1 MKFLAL
7 WAFWFLEKIVLR
19 WNLHKQNCSNDST
32 NAKIPHLHVS
42 GNISIR
48 KPRNEG
54 TRCSWK
60 LKTKNQISIETGS
73 LIRTLQKW
81 VKVFVDIV
89 LSSLISFSQVGVD
102 HQTISLLWSARAA
115 GKKMS
120 YRLWSF
126 YICIICILKIGIICE
141 KMKLRIQTIGIFYGE
156 TLQLIHCNQSH
167 TITLNI

>member
-7 WAFWFLEKIVLR
+7 RAFWFLEKIVLCEICISGTVLIR
-19 WNLHKQNCSNDST
+19 GAIWGKT
-32 NAKIPHLHVS
+32 NAKIPLLRVS
-42 GNISIR
+42 GNLSIR

-126 YICIICILKIGIICE
+126 YILYFKNWDNLLKN
-141 KMKLRIQTIGIFYGE
+141 E
-156 TLQLIHCNQSH
+156 T
-167 TITLNI
+167 

>member
-1 MKFLAL
+1 MLSQILPKWNSLHYGMKFLAL
-7 WAFWFLEKIVLR
+7 RAFWFLEKIVLCEICISGTVLIR
-19 WNLHKQNCSNDST
+19 GAIWGKT
-32 NAKIPHLHVS
+32 NAKIPHLRVS
-42 GNISIR
+42 GNLSIR

-60 LKTKNQISIETGS
+60 LKTKNQISIETSS

-126 YICIICILKIGIICE
+126 YICII
-141 KMKLRIQTIGIFYGE
+141 F
-156 TLQLIHCNQSH
+156 
-167 TITLNI
+167 